1 MIFVLTLTIP
11 AEWPVIVPECHFK
24 THEVDFSK
32 TNYKKLMKRIELKA
46 KGTGML
52 KLVKNAR
59 SGRAS
64 ATKLLHL
71 FLKSHIKNS
80 GRKSMAASPS
90 PLAVIQR
97 AGQLLYNVIMR
108 IIFS

>member
-24 THEVDFSK
+24 THEVDFNK

-52 KLVKNAR
+52 KL
-59 SGRAS
+59 
-64 ATKLLHL
+64 
-71 FLKSHIKNS
+71 LKMHEVAKQVQP
-80 GRKSMAASPS
+80 G
-90 PLAVIQR
+90 
-97 AGQLLYNVIMR
+97 
-108 IIFS
+108 FCTFF